1 MSAQIFLVAPAD
13 ADASAFPKSL
23 AAVLAS
29 GPVSAL
35 LLQRGNQAENAYK
48 SLVKAVAPLA
58 QAEGCAVLVEGEP
71 GWVKLLGADGLHVS
85 GGPDEIKR
93 AVAALKPSMIV
104 GTGAVGSRHEAMIK
118 GELDVDYIFF
128 GPLSGST
135 QGADIEMAQWW
146 AETMEIPSVIS
157 FPEAEH
163 AAAGGN
169 EFLALGESL
178 WRAPDPAA
186 AFAAVLAR
194 AG

>member
-1 MSAQIFLVAPAD
+1 MSAQILLVAPAD
-13 ADASAFPKSL
+13 ADASALVQRLPAML
-23 AAVLAS
+23 AA

-35 LLQRGNQAENAYK
+35 LLPRGNQAENAYK
-48 SLVKAVAPLA
+48 SLVKTVAPLA
-58 QAEGCAVLVEGEP
+58 QAEGCAVLIEGEP

-85 GGPDEIKR
+85 GGLDEVRR
-93 AVAALKPSMIV
+93 AVEALKPAMIV
-104 GTGAVGSRHEAMIK
+104 GAGAVGSRHEAMVK

-135 QGADIEMAQWW
+135 QDTDIDMAQWW

-157 FPEAEH
+157 FPEDKDAR
-163 AAAGGN
+163 AGAN

-186 AFAAVLAR
+186 ALAAVLAR
-194 AG
+194 AE